1 MAAVFVCAAVG
12 AAQDAPP
19 QQDVL
24 VFANGDRLTG
34 KLLRGVKD
42 SVVFHSDVLG
52 DVTVPLAKIKDLQ
65 SSGSFAV
72 LRKGVPVDESQRL
85 KPEPIQISSE
95 GVVMVPVDGPAA
107 PAIPLQQVAYIVDAK
122 TFDKDLV
129 HRAGLLDGWSGSV
142 TAGATVA
149 QSTQHGGTF
158 NTAASFVRQVPLLSA
173 LRARNKTTFGLQETY
188 GTLTTP
194 VISADGVVQVG
205 PADVVKTSV
214 FHADVE
220 RDEYFSPRGYA
231 LANAEFDHNY
241 SQGLQ
246 LQQTYGVGVGATVF
260 TSRVQK
266 LELKVDLHYQK
277 QEFFVASQNL
287 NLIGATLAENYRAE
301 LPYKVVF
308 TESAGVSPAF
318 NDLNAYAANG
328 NFGLAVPVFKQ
339 LSVSLTATDSFLN
352 NPSPGYQKNSLQLNT
367 GLTYLL
373 K

>member
-72 LRKGVPVDESQRL
+72 LRKGVPVSVSQQL
-85 KPEPIQISSE
+85 EPERIDITE
-95 GVVMVPVDGPAA
+95 AGVVLQPAA
-107 PAIPLQQVAYIVDAK
+107 GPLPAIPLSKVAYIVDGA
-122 TFDKDLV
+122 TFERQLAHK
-129 HRAGLLDGWSGSV
+129 AGPLDGWNGTV
-142 TAGATVA
+142 TAGATLV

-158 NTAASFVRQVPLLSA
+158 TAAAAFVRQVPPLTY
-173 LRARNKTTFGLQETY
+173 LRARNKTSLNVQETY

-194 VISADGVVQVG
+194 VIPQTA
-205 PADVVKTSV
+205 PASPDAVVKTSI

-220 RDEYFSPRGYA
+220 RDEYFSPKGYGFGVG
-231 LANAEFDHNY
+231 NFDHNF
-241 SQGLQ
+241 SQGLE
-246 LQQTYGVGVGATVF
+246 LQQTYGAGIGYTALATA
-260 TSRVQK
+260 VQN
-266 LELKVDLHYQK
+266 LELKADVHYQK
-277 QEFFVASQNL
+277 EEFFLPSQNL
-287 NLIGATLAENYRAE
+287 NLIGSTLSENYRVQ
-301 LPYKVVF
+301 LPYKLVL
-308 TESAGVSPAF
+308 TEAAAVDPAW
-318 NDLNAYAANG
+318 NYLDAYAANG
-328 NFGLAVPVFKQ
+328 SVGLVMPVLKRI
-339 LSVSLTATDSFLN
+339 SVSVSAVDSFLN
-352 NPSPGYQKNSLQLNT
+352 NPSAGYQKNSLQFVT
-367 GLTYLL
+367 GLSYSL